1 MLGET
6 FVQLTWVGIFES
18 TNLSLEL
25 EVKAL
30 LIAENQ
36 LPFFPISLS
45 LVAEPQRCLKCMR
58 QVSFQMV

>member
-1 MLGET
+1 MLRET

-36 LPFFPISLS
+36 LPFLPISLS
-45 LVAEPQRCLKCMR
+45 LVA
-58 QVSFQMV
+58 